1 MRIVMIAP
9 FAMYPKGTFQIRMLP
24 IAKRLHKNGHDV
36 LIVVP
41 PYDNISQSGLAYE
54 IDGVQVQNIIFT
66 DISVLKYFLALLR
79 IVKKTIAFKP
89 DVIYF
94 FKPKGYSGLA
104 AMFMS
109 TMRHLGLLGKQIR
122 LILDTDDWEGYGG
135 FCDLYMKYS
144 IYPKHI
150 LDFFDFQ
157 ERWIP
162 KRMDA
167 ITVASLALKEQML
180 MNDIPLKKIFYVPNG
195 VSEQPRY
202 VSNDG
207 EVLKLRTNLGLSS
220 NSQTILLYTRFFEY
234 EIRQFVS
241 IVKLVSDKIS
251 DVKFIVVGKGEF
263 REEEKLKKLLASER
277 LERFVTVVGWVDYK
291 EIPKYLALADVA
303 IYPFD
308 DTLLNRSKCP
318 GKLIELMEAGKPI
331 VAHGVGQIREYIEN
345 EISGILVQSNDDYNF
360 SAQILRLLNDNS
372 LRKKLSHNAKMQ
384 ITTRFSWDDLIRT
397 VEQALIDRS

>member
-9 FAMYPKGTFQIRMLP
+9 FATYPKGTFRIRMLP

-41 PYDNISQSGLAYE
+41 PYDNISQSGLAYK
-54 IDGVQVQNIIFT
+54 IDGVRVQNIIFT
-66 DISVLKYFLALLR
+66 DIPVLKYFLALLR
-79 IVKKTIAFKP
+79 IVKKTIAFKS
-89 DVIYF
+89 DAIYF

-109 TMRHLGLLGKQIR
+109 TMRYLGLLGKIR

-144 IYPKHI
+144 IYPKYV
-150 LDFFDFQ
+150 LDFFNFQ

-167 ITVASLALKEQML
+167 VTVASVALKEQML
-180 MNDIPLKKIFYVPNG
+180 MNNITSKKIFYVPNG
-195 VSEQPRY
+195 ASEQPY
-202 VSNDG
+202 YLSNDP
-207 EVLKLRTNLGLSS
+207 EVLKLRSNLGLG
-220 NSQTILLYTRFFEY
+220 NSQTVLLYTRFFEY
-234 EIRQFVS
+234 KIRQFIG
-241 IVKLVSDKIS
+241 IVKRVSDELS

-263 REEEKLKKLLASER
+263 QEDEELKKLLASER
-277 LERFVTVVGWVDYK
+277 LERFVTMVGWIDHK

-331 VAHGVGQIREYIEN
+331 VAHEVGQIKEYIED
-345 EISGILVQSNDDYNF
+345 ETSGILVRSNDDFNF

-372 LRKKLSHNAKMQ
+372 LRKKLSDNAKVQ
-384 ITTRFSWDDLIRT
+384 ITTRFNWDDIMRT

>member
-9 FAMYPKGTFQIRMLP
+9 FATHPKGTFRIRILP
-24 IAKRLHKNGHDV
+24 IAKRLHKNGHNIT
-36 LIVVP
+36 IVVP
-41 PYDNISQSGLAYE
+41 PYDNISQSGLEYE
-54 IDGVQVQNIIFT
+54 IDGVHVQNIIFT
-66 DISVLKYFLALLR
+66 DIPVLKYFLTLLR

-104 AMFMS
+104 AMFIS
-109 TMRHLGLLGKQIR
+109 TLRYLRLLRKIR

-144 IYPKHI
+144 IYPKYV
-150 LDFFDFQ
+150 LDFFNFQ

-167 ITVASLALKEQML
+167 ITVASVALKEQML
-180 MNDIPLKKIFYVPNG
+180 MNNIASKKIFYVPNG
-195 VSEQPRY
+195 ASEQPY
-202 VSNDG
+202 YLSNDP
-207 EVLKLRTNLGLSS
+207 EVLKLRSNLGLG
-220 NSQTILLYTRFFEY
+220 NSPTILLYTRFFEY
-234 EIRQFVS
+234 NLRQFVS
-241 IVKLVSDKIS
+241 IVKQVSDERS
-251 DVKFIVVGKGEF
+251 NVKFIVVGKGEF
-263 REEEKLKKLLASER
+263 QEDEELKKLLASER
-277 LERFVTVVGWVDYK
+277 LEKFVTMVGWIDLK

-308 DTLLNRSKCP
+308 DTLLNRAKCP
-318 GKLIELMEAGKPI
+318 GKLIELMEAEKPI
-331 VAHGVGQIREYIEN
+331 VAHEVGQIKEYIEN
-345 EISGILVQSNDDYNF
+345 EISGILVKSNNDDHNF
-360 SAQILRLLNDNS
+360 SAQILRLLTDHS

-384 ITTRFSWDDLIRT
+384 ITTRFSWDDIIRT

>member
-9 FAMYPKGTFQIRMLP
+9 FATHPKGTFRIRMLP
-24 IAKRLHKNGHDV
+24 IAKRLHKNGHNIT
-36 LIVVP
+36 IVVP
-41 PYDNISQSGLAYE
+41 PYDNISQSGLEYE
-54 IDGVQVQNIIFT
+54 IDGVHVQNIIFT
-66 DISVLKYFLALLR
+66 DIPVLKYFLTLLR

-104 AMFMS
+104 AMFIS
-109 TMRHLGLLGKQIR
+109 TLRYLRLLRKIR

-144 IYPKHI
+144 IYPKYV
-150 LDFFDFQ
+150 LDFFNFQ
-157 ERWIP
+157 EGWIP

-167 ITVASLALKEQML
+167 ITVASVALKEQML
-180 MNDIPLKKIFYVPNG
+180 MNNIASKKIFYVPNG
-195 VSEQPRY
+195 ASELPY
-202 VSNDG
+202 YLSNDS
-207 EVLKLRTNLGLSS
+207 EVLKLRNTLGLS

-241 IVKLVSDKIS
+241 IVKLVSDVLS

-263 REEEKLKKLLASER
+263 EEDEQLKKLLASER
-277 LERFVTVVGWVDYK
+277 LERFVTMVGWIDHK

-331 VAHGVGQIREYIEN
+331 VAHAVGQIKEYIEN
-345 EISGILVQSNDDYNF
+345 EISGILVRSNDDRNF
-360 SAQILRLLNDNS
+360 SAQILRLLTDNS
-372 LRKKLSHNAKMQ
+372 LRKKLSDNAKVQ
-384 ITTRFSWDDLIRT
+384 IMTRFSWDDIIQT